1 MDKMEV
7 SECQEQE
14 HAQQLTSSQSRGV
27 VTIAHTTGGPIYK
40 LGEKSSG
47 IRTRVNVQD
56 FYQLRDQSYNS
67 GRLFEDPEFPATDES
82 IYFSKKPN
90 FKCEWKRP
98 REISK
103 NAQFFVE
110 GPSRFDIEQGSI
122 GNCWFL
128 AAAANLTL
136 IKNFFYN
143 VIPNDQGFDEK
154 YAGIFHFRFWQYGR
168 WVEVVVDDRLPTKN
182 GKLVYTRSS
191 ETNEFWS
198 AIFEKA
204 YAKLYGSYEALDG
217 GTICEAMVDF
227 TGGVSERIDL
237 SRITQDSLLSIM
249 LKAYDRGSLMGCAIN
264 LANALVVLSSTAEDG
279 EIKVRNSLANALVV
293 LSSTA
298 EDGEIKVRN
307 SASAN
312 ELEAETKDGLV
323 KGHAYSVTK
332 VKLFDFKTR
341 RAEGQIP
348 LIRLRNPWGQI
359 EWKGPWSDNQVRFEP
374 RPTHPSPAI
383 QSIASLPD
391 TLARSP
397 EWRYVPEDEKKE
409 SGLTFDNDGEFFMSL
424 KYFHSSFSELE
435 ICNLSADSLTTK
447 TLHEEGNKRWEMS
460 IFEGSWV
467 RDLTAGGCGRFTVE
481 LVATWLALFENF
493 CLGDPIRLQDQSTRI
508 SAALEFIDCCEKTL
522 NGEQSFWRN
531 PQYLITLTD
540 ADKDDGDGKC
550 TILVALMQKNRRA
563 QRKMGLEVLSIGF
576 EIFHLADPS
585 RTPKPLTAKFLA
597 QSRAVASS
605 LPFINLRE
613 VTCRVRLQPGVY
625 CIVPSTYNPNEEG
638 EFIIRVFS
646 ETKNY
651 MEEHDEN
658 VGLSAVDE
666 RNAPN
671 EQMTVF
677 KVDDTQMTDAQ
688 KEYFKQIA
696 GDDME
701 ISWEELKDVLDMVI
715 KPEGNNQGYSREVCR
730 SLLAL
735 MDVDHSGKLS
745 YQEFNVLWTDVGR
758 WNGVFKLYDKD
769 KSGCMS
775 MLELRQALNSAG
787 YRVNYGI
794 LSLLARRYGNKKN
807 KISYKDFLLCAIRL
821 KVMIE
826 VKEGFINQINLCRD
840 QGLNPGPPAQK
851 SVTLPLDHQVTL
863 KLHMF
868 QKNVS
873 GDSDTLTFTMNQ
885 WLEKTLY
892 I

>member
-7 SECQEQE
+7 SECSLFINQEQE

-40 LGEKSSG
+40 ITLIRPRGVVVSAPGYEHMDPRFNLRLLGEKSSG

-264 LANALVVLSSTAEDG
+264 
-279 EIKVRNSLANALVV
+279 
-293 LSSTA
+293 
-298 EDGEIKVRN
+298 
-307 SASAN
+307 ASAN

-359 EWKGPWSDNQVRFEP
+359 EWKGPWSDK
-374 RPTHPSPAI
+374 
-383 QSIASLPD
+383 
-391 TLARSP
+391 SP

-467 RDLTAGGCGRFTVE
+467 RDLTAGGCGRFTE
-481 LVATWLALFENF
+481 
-493 CLGDPIRLQDQSTRI
+493 
-508 SAALEFIDCCEKTL
+508 
-522 NGEQSFWRN
+522 SFWRN

-651 MEEHDEN
+651 ME
-658 VGLSAVDE
+658 
-666 RNAPN
+666 
-671 EQMTVF
+671 
-677 KVDDTQMTDAQ
+677 
-688 KEYFKQIA
+688 
-696 GDDME
+696 
-701 ISWEELKDVLDMVI
+701 
-715 KPEGNNQGYSREVCR
+715 
-730 SLLAL
+730 
-735 MDVDHSGKLS
+735 
-745 YQEFNVLWTDVGR
+745 
-758 WNGVFKLYDKD
+758 
-769 KSGCMS
+769 
-775 MLELRQALNSAG
+775 
-787 YRVNYGI
+787 
-794 LSLLARRYGNKKN
+794 
-807 KISYKDFLLCAIRL
+807 
-821 KVMIE
+821 
-826 VKEGFINQINLCRD
+826 
-840 QGLNPGPPAQK
+840 
-851 SVTLPLDHQVTL
+851 
-863 KLHMF
+863 
-868 QKNVS
+868 
-873 GDSDTLTFTMNQ
+873 
-885 WLEKTLY
+885 
-892 I
+892 

>member
-7 SECQEQE
+7 SECSIFINQEQE
-14 HAQQLTSSQSRGV
+14 HAQQLTSSQIRGG
-27 VTIAHTTGGPIYK
+27 VTVAHTTRRPIYK
-40 LGEKSSG
+40 VQYTSFTLKDTTSMMQQFLRLSFGHTHTALWCSG
-47 IRTRVNVQD
+47 QCTWLRAYGFQDQFPDVNVQD
-56 FYQLRDQSYNS
+56 FYQLRDQSYTS

-122 GNCWFL
+122 GDCWFL

-249 LKAYDRGSLMGCAIN
+249 LKAYERGSLMGCAIN
-264 LANALVVLSSTAEDG
+264 ATAD
-279 EIKVRNSLANALVV
+279 
-293 LSSTA
+293 
-298 EDGEIKVRN
+298 
-307 SASAN
+307 

-359 EWKGPWSDNQVRFEP
+359 EWKGPWSDK
-374 RPTHPSPAI
+374 
-383 QSIASLPD
+383 
-391 TLARSP
+391 SP
-397 EWRYVPEDEKKE
+397 EWRYVPEDEKKK

-424 KYFHSSFSELE
+424 RYFHSSFSELE

-447 TLHEEGNKRWEMS
+447 TLHEEGSTRWEMS

-467 RDLTAGGCGRFTVE
+467 IDLTAGGCGRFTE
-481 LVATWLALFENF
+481 
-493 CLGDPIRLQDQSTRI
+493 
-508 SAALEFIDCCEKTL
+508 
-522 NGEQSFWRN
+522 SFWRN

-550 TILVALMQKNRRA
+550 TVLVALMQKNRRA
-563 QRKMGLEVLSIGF
+563 QRKMGLEILSIGF

-597 QSRAVASS
+597 QSEAVASS

-625 CIVPSTYNPNEEG
+625 CIVPSTYQPNEEG

-646 ETKNY
+646 ETKNN
-651 MEEHDEN
+651 ME
-658 VGLSAVDE
+658 
-666 RNAPN
+666 
-671 EQMTVF
+671 
-677 KVDDTQMTDAQ
+677 
-688 KEYFKQIA
+688 
-696 GDDME
+696 
-701 ISWEELKDVLDMVI
+701 
-715 KPEGNNQGYSREVCR
+715 
-730 SLLAL
+730 
-735 MDVDHSGKLS
+735 
-745 YQEFNVLWTDVGR
+745 
-758 WNGVFKLYDKD
+758 
-769 KSGCMS
+769 
-775 MLELRQALNSAG
+775 
-787 YRVNYGI
+787 
-794 LSLLARRYGNKKN
+794 
-807 KISYKDFLLCAIRL
+807 
-821 KVMIE
+821 
-826 VKEGFINQINLCRD
+826 
-840 QGLNPGPPAQK
+840 
-851 SVTLPLDHQVTL
+851 
-863 KLHMF
+863 
-868 QKNVS
+868 
-873 GDSDTLTFTMNQ
+873 
-885 WLEKTLY
+885 
-892 I
+892 